1 MVADMPSEPTGE
13 RLLARRYRLVT
24 QVGRGGMGTVWQ
36 AHDEVLGRDVAVKE
50 VILPHGL
57 TDEERAVHHKRT
69 FREARTAARLGHPG
83 VVTVYD
89 VVEEDDRP
97 WIIMELIKAR
107 SLDQVIKQDGPLETR
122 RAAEIGRQMLA
133 ALHAAHDAGVL
144 HRDVKPSN
152 VLITGTGRMGERA
165 VLTDFGIATAS
176 GDATLTQT
184 GLVMGSPA
192 YIAPERARGRTA
204 GPASDLWSLGV
215 TLYAMMNGKS
225 PFERSEPMAALV
237 AVISDE
243 PDPPQNGGRLNPV
256 IDGLLRKNPD
266 QRMDAIEAGALLDE
280 IVRQETVDTQRTM
293 AVEFSMD
300 EFSGAGAQPPAPGT
314 NEPRSHGPETH
325 GPGSHGP
332 GSHGPETY
340 GPETYGAQPYAEAY
354 AEPYPETYAP
364 DQPLPGEMD
373 DPGGATSVDPVRAAG
388 PEASEARPDQL
399 TSFDIPVGKTA
410 RTGKSGGSGK
420 QGGTGGRDGA
430 KAGPGET
437 TPDPD
442 RVSSWRSGPRTEPTG
457 GAVPAA
463 HGSLGHG
470 ALKRGP
476 SGHADPGHG
485 GSGHGTA
492 THFPPT
498 THATGRPALASNRN
512 VLIIAVVV
520 LIVIVVIASIALANG
535 GGDGKQARKE
545 GATTAATVTS
555 TSAAPSGTPSAGLP
569 AGFTMHKDR
578 SGYTVPVPEGWS
590 GPERKNGGDFFY
602 SPDRKVYFQ
611 IDQTDDPGDSA
622 IDDWRRQE
630 RGGSGWPGYKLI
642 GIEPTG
648 DEPPVPDTGDGD
660 DSADWEFTFD
670 GGGGRQHILNR
681 GFVTNGHG
689 YAILLR
695 APDEDWDKVFSDLQP
710 VYRFFEPAD
719 D

>member
-1 MVADMPSEPTGE
+1 MPNEPTGE

-107 SLDQVIKQDGPLETR
+107 SLDQVIKQDGPLEPR

-192 YIAPERARGRTA
+192 YIAPERARGRVA

-215 TLYAMMNGKS
+215 TLYAMLHGKS
-225 PFERSEPMAALV
+225 PFERPEPMAALV

-243 PDPPQNGGRLNPV
+243 PDPPEKGGRLVPV
-256 IDGLLRKNPD
+256 IEGLLRKNPD
-266 QRMDAIEAGALLDE
+266 QRMDAIEAGALLDD
-280 IVRQETVDTQRTM
+280 IVRQESIDTQRTM
-293 AVEFSMD
+293 AVEFPAEELADPRTTPPEPSGEAPRPAD
-300 EFSGAGAQPPAPGT
+300 EG
-314 NEPRSHGPETH
+314 
-325 GPGSHGP
+325 
-332 GSHGPETY
+332 
-340 GPETYGAQPYAEAY
+340 
-354 AEPYPETYAP
+354 
-364 DQPLPGEMD
+364 
-373 DPGGATSVDPVRAAG
+373 
-388 PEASEARPDQL
+388 ARPDQL
-399 TSFDIPVGKTA
+399 TSFDLPPAPPPSRPRTA
-410 RTGKSGGSGK
+410 S
-420 QGGTGGRDGA
+420 
-430 KAGPGET
+430 PGET
-437 TPDPD
+437 APDPD
-442 RVSSWRSGPRTEPTG
+442 RVRSWRSGQPTEPADRVT
-457 GAVPAA
+457 AA
-463 HGSLGHG
+463 SSR
-470 ALKRGP
+470 APSEPGP
-476 SGHADPGHG
+476 
-485 GSGHGTA
+485 A

-498 THATGRPALASNRN
+498 THHPSTGRPALASNRN
-512 VLIIAVVV
+512 VLIVAAVV
-520 LIVIVVIASIALANG
+520 LVVILIIAGIALANG
-535 GGDGKQARKE
+535 GDDGRDARKE
-545 GATTAATVTS
+545 GATTPTNAGKGS
-555 TSAAPSGTPSAGLP
+555 SSASTPSKKPESGPP
-569 AGFTMHKDR
+569 AGFRKHADR
-578 SGYTVPVPEGWS
+578 TGYTVYVPEGWS
-590 GPERKNGGDFFY
+590 GPERKTGGDFFY
-602 SPDRKVYFQ
+602 APGRKTYVQ
-611 IDQTDDPGDSA
+611 IGQTDDPGESA

-630 RGGSGWPGYKLI
+630 RGGSGWPGYKR
-642 GIEPTG
+642 IEIAPTG
-648 DEPPVPDTGDGD
+648 DEPPVPDTEDGD
-660 DSADWEFTFD
+660 KSADWEFTYDGD
-670 GGGGRQHILNR
+670 GGRKHILNR

-689 YAILLR
+689 YAILLC
-695 APDEDWDKVFSDLQP
+695 APDDDWDKVFSDLQP
-710 VYRFFEPAD
+710 VYRTFKPAD

>member
-1 MVADMPSEPTGE
+1 MPSEPTGE

-89 VVEEDDRP
+89 VVEEDGRP

-215 TLYAMMNGKS
+215 TLYAMLHGKS
-225 PFERSEPMAALV
+225 PFERPEPMAALI

-243 PDPPQNGGRLNPV
+243 PDPPEKGGRLIPV
-256 IDGLLRKNPD
+256 IEGLLRKNPD
-266 QRMDAIEAGALLDE
+266 QRMDAIEAGALLDD
-280 IVRQETVDTQRTM
+280 IVRQQSVDAQRTM
-293 AVEFSMD
+293 AVEFPMD
-300 EFSGAGAQPPAPGT
+300 APGR
-314 NEPRSHGPETH
+314 PVPE
-325 GPGSHGP
+325 
-332 GSHGPETY
+332 
-340 GPETYGAQPYAEAY
+340 
-354 AEPYPETYAP
+354 
-364 DQPLPGEMD
+364 EMG
-373 DPGGATSVDPVRAAG
+373 DPGGATTVDPARAS
-388 PEASEARPDQL
+388 ASPAAPGAAEARPDQL
-399 TSFDIPVGKTA
+399 TNFDIPTGTSA
-410 RTGKSGGSGK
+410 RTDQTRDSGK
-420 QGGTGGRDGA
+420 GG
-430 KAGPGET
+430 AGTADPGET
-437 TPDPD
+437 APDPD
-442 RVSSWRSGPRTEPTG
+442 RASSWRSGPRTEPA
-457 GAVPAA
+457 GATVAA
-463 HGSLGHG
+463 EHGSPGYE
-470 ALKRGP
+470 
-476 SGHADPGHG
+476 SGQGDSG
-485 GSGHGTA
+485 GGGTA

-498 THATGRPALASNRN
+498 THATGRPALAGNRN
-512 VLIIAVVV
+512 V
-520 LIVIVVIASIALANG
+520 VVIAAVVLLVIVLIAAIALARS
-535 GGDGKQARKE
+535 GGDEQGADKR
-545 GATTAATVTS
+545 GATAPPTGASASVSATSS
-555 TSAAPSGTPSAGLP
+555 TSAEPSGTPSAGVP
-569 AGFTMHKDR
+569 AGFKKHSDR
-578 SGYTVPVPEGWS
+578 SGYTVLVPKGWS
-590 GPERKNGGDFFY
+590 GPERKSGGDFFY
-602 SPDRKVYFQ
+602 SPDREVYVQ
-611 IDQTDDPGDSA
+611 IDQTDDPNDSA
-622 IDDWRRQE
+622 IEDWRKQE

-642 GIEPTG
+642 SIRPTG

-660 DSADWEFTFD
+660 DSADWEFTYA
-670 GGGGRQHILNR
+670 GQGGRVHVLNR
-681 GFVTNGHG
+681 GFVAGDHG

-695 APDEDWDKVFSDLQP
+695 APDDEWDKVFGELQP
-710 VYRFFEPAD
+710 VYRYFEPAD

>member
-1 MVADMPSEPTGE
+1 MPSEPTGE

-24 QVGRGGMGTVWQ
+24 HVGRGGMGTVWQ

-97 WIIMELIKAR
+97 WIIMELIRAR
-107 SLDQVIKQDGPLETR
+107 SLDQVIKQDGPLDAR

-133 ALHAAHDAGVL
+133 ALHAAHEAGVL

-192 YIAPERARGRTA
+192 YIAPERARGRLA

-225 PFERSEPMAALV
+225 PFERSEPMAALI

-243 PDPPQNGGRLNPV
+243 PDPPEKGGRLIPV
-256 IDGLLRKNPD
+256 IEGLLRKNPD
-266 QRMDAIEAGALLDE
+266 QRMDAIEAGALLDD
-280 IVRQETVDTQRTM
+280 IVRQETIDTQRTM

-300 EFSGAGAQPPAPGT
+300 EPAREPEAHAP
-314 NEPRSHGPETH
+314 EPRGAESHG
-325 GPGSHGP
+325 
-332 GSHGPETY
+332 
-340 GPETYGAQPYAEAY
+340 ARPYAESY

-364 DQPLPGEMD
+364 DQPLPEEAGG
-373 DPGGATSVDPVRAAG
+373 PGGATTVDPVGPAA
-388 PEASEARPDQL
+388 AQEARPDQL
-399 TSFDIPVGKTA
+399 TSFDIPAGKAA
-410 RTGKSGGSGK
+410 RTRSAGNAGDPGKAGGP
-420 QGGTGGRDGA
+420 

-437 TPDPD
+437 APDPD
-442 RVSSWRSGPRTEPTG
+442 RVSSWRSGPRTEPAG
-457 GAVPAA
+457 GAAPAA
-463 HGSLGHG
+463 HGS
-470 ALKRGP
+470 
-476 SGHADPGHG
+476 PGHG
-485 GSGHGTA
+485 SSPGQGAVQHGAQGRGAQAHGGPGGPGHGTS

-498 THATGRPALASNRN
+498 THANARPALASNRN
-512 VLIIAVVV
+512 VLIIAGIVLV
-520 LIVIVVIASIALANG
+520 LIVVVASIAFAGNG
-535 GGDGKQARKE
+535 DDEKTAGKESATAPAT
-545 GATTAATVTS
+545 GAAPPAPA
-555 TSAAPSGTPSAGLP
+555 TSAHPSGSPSATPSDGLP
-569 AGFTMHKDR
+569 AGFTMHDDR
-578 SGYTVPVPEGWS
+578 SGYSVPVPEGWS

-602 SPDRKVYFQ
+602 SPDRKIYFQ

-630 RGGSGWPGYKLI
+630 RGGSGWPGYELI
-642 GIEPTG
+642 GIRPTG
-648 DEPPVPDTGDGD
+648 DQPPVPDTGDGD

-670 GGGGRQHILNR
+670 GDGGRQRILNR
-681 GFVTNGHG
+681 GFVTEGHG

-695 APDEDWDKVFSDLQP
+695 APDKNWNTVLSDLQP
-710 VYRFFEPAD
+710 VYAFFEPAD

>member
-1 MVADMPSEPTGE
+1 MVADMPNEPTGE

-89 VVEEDDRP
+89 VVEEDGRP

-107 SLDQVIKQDGPLETR
+107 SLDQVIKQEGPLEPR

-133 ALHAAHDAGVL
+133 ALHAAHGAGVL

-192 YIAPERARGRTA
+192 YIAPERARGRVA

-215 TLYAMMNGKS
+215 TLYAMLHGRS
-225 PFERSEPMAALV
+225 PFERPEPMAALV
-237 AVISDE
+237 AVISEE
-243 PDPPQNGGRLNPV
+243 PEPPEKGGRLIPV
-256 IDGLLRKNPD
+256 IEGLLRKNPD
-266 QRMDAIEAGALLDE
+266 QRMDAIEAGALLDD

-300 EFSGAGAQPPAPGT
+300 ELAS
-314 NEPRSHGPETH
+314 PETTVQD
-325 GPGSHGP
+325 S
-332 GSHGPETY
+332 SY
-340 GPETYGAQPYAEAY
+340 RSQPYAEAY

-364 DQPLPGEMD
+364 DQPLPDEMD
-373 DPGGATSVDPVRAAG
+373 GSEGRPGTPAAAAAADP
-388 PEASEARPDQL
+388 EARPDQL
-399 TSFDIPVGKTA
+399 TSLDLPAAKTRA
-410 RTGKSGGSGK
+410 A
-420 QGGTGGRDGA
+420 DPA
-430 KAGPGET
+430 NPGET
-437 TPDPD
+437 APDPD
-442 RVSSWRSGPRTEPTG
+442 RAGSWRSGPRTQPA
-457 GAVPAA
+457 GAVAA
-463 HGSLGHG
+463 EQ
-470 ALKRGP
+470 GP
-476 SGHADPGHG
+476 PEPPGP
-485 GSGHGTA
+485 A

-498 THATGRPALASNRN
+498 THPAVRPALTANRN
-512 VLIIAVVV
+512 VLIVAAIV
-520 LIVIVVIASIALANG
+520 LVVIVVVAGIAFANG
-535 GGDGKQARKE
+535 GGGKKKGASAPPE
-545 GATTAATVTS
+545 GGT
-555 TSAAPSGTPSAGLP
+555 TPSAPAASAKPSGSPAGSPGSGGLP
-569 AGFTMHKDR
+569 AGFTVHKDP
-578 SGYTVPVPEGWS
+578 SGYRLPVPKGWT
-590 GPERKNGGDFFY
+590 GPERKQGGDYFY
-602 SPDRKVYFQ
+602 SPDRRIYLQ

-622 IDDWRRQE
+622 IGDWRRQE
-630 RGGSGWPGYKLI
+630 RGGAGFPGYRKI
-642 GIEPTG
+642 RIAPTG
-648 DEPPVPDTGDGD
+648 DHPPVPDTGDGD
-660 DSADWEFTFD
+660 DSADWEFTYDGD
-670 GGGGRQHILNR
+670 GGRVHILNR
-681 GFVTNGHG
+681 GFVTHGHG

-695 APDEDWDKVFSDLQP
+695 APDAEWDKVYRDLQP
-710 VYRFFEPAD
+710 VYRYFEPAD